1 MPISLLS
8 LFIGF
13 VGGVIATAIAWN
25 LSQKSV
31 RNPETAKLT
40 ALWSLNDIAEPGTRP
55 AVLAETVEGLTLPAG
70 TKVIVPRDRL
80 EAVPSQVLST
90 CEVRMHA
97 EVRVNAAVGKDRALV
112 FSGHVSPKAF
122 AVFTRDEHTVRLLQS
137 DFQRMWADSDPY
149 VERVGAIAD
158 LSGKDGRVVDVT
170 GKAIELMEYR
180 GRKMLRLTDG
190 KYNVGVVTKQA
201 DVAAFQGGTVR
212 VVGRMRRENGYAFLE
227 ADRLALV
234 QQASA

>member
-13 VGGVIATAIAWN
+13 VGGVIATAVAWN

-40 ALWSLNDIAEPGTRP
+40 ALWSLKDISEPGTRP

-80 EAVPSQVLST
+80 EAV
-90 CEVRMHA
+90 
-97 EVRVNAAVGKDRALV
+97 RVNAAVGKDRALI

-122 AVFTRDEHTVRLLQS
+122 AVFTRDAHTVQLLQS
-137 DFQRMWADSDPY
+137 DFQRMWANSEPY

-158 LSGKDGRVVDVT
+158 LSGKDGRMVDVT

-190 KYNVGVVTKQA
+190 KYNVGVVTQQA

-212 VVGRMRRENGYAFLE
+212 VVGRMHRENGYAFLE

-234 QQASA
+234 QQAPV

>member
-13 VGGVIATAIAWN
+13 VVGVIATAFAWN
-25 LSQKSV
+25 LSQRSV

-40 ALWSLNDIAEPGTRP
+40 ALWSIKDVAEPGTRP
-55 AVLAETVEGLTLPAG
+55 AVLAETVDGIALPSG
-70 TKVIVPRDRL
+70 TKLIVPRDRL
-80 EAVPSQVLST
+80 EAVPAQVLSS

-97 EVRVNAAVGKDRALV
+97 EVRVNAVVGKDRALI

-122 AVFTRDEHTVRLLQS
+122 AVFTRDEHTVRLLQA
-137 DFQRMWADSDPY
+137 DFQRMWAESEPY
-149 VERVGAIAD
+149 IERVDAIAD
-158 LSGKDGRVVDVT
+158 LAGKDGRMVDVT

-190 KYNVGVVTKQA
+190 RYNVGVVTQQA

-212 VVGRMRRENGYAFLE
+212 VVGRMHRENGYAFLE